1 MCQMEVALLQGRRP
15 GDASVENVGIKVR
28 SVRPNYGTQLR
39 IDAELG
45 EVGGIAQ
52 RLEDSVEAEIGRE
65 IDHALNAIFEP
76 KMQATIAERFCGNN
90 AFNTIYSR
98 GAMGL
103 SCAACLAKFQ
113 SSINSARGERR
124 PVNRARVSMAM
135 SAFWPAC
142 RRADEGVR
150 SGLCPMPGD
159 RPTSLLAERSPESSG
174 YPTTGGR
181 RAFRAA
187 GAPAP
192 AGGQQSKQPEEPG
205 ADGVAL
211 LQRIL

>member
-76 KMQATIAERFCGNN
+76 KMQATIAERFCGNKVLQHDLLHRRN
-90 AFNTIYSR
+90 GIELRRVPRQIPILDQLGASR
-98 GAMGL
+98 KT
-103 SCAACLAKFQ
+103 SSQQ
-113 SSINSARGERR
+113 SSCLHGDERLLAGLPAGGRGRPQRTVPHARGPPPKPGWRNSTSVKRR
-124 PVNRARVSMAM
+124 TQYRGRARVS
-135 SAFWPAC
+135 
-142 RRADEGVR
+142 
-150 SGLCPMPGD
+150 
-159 RPTSLLAERSPESSG
+159 
-174 YPTTGGR
+174 
-181 RAFRAA
+181 
-187 GAPAP
+187 
-192 AGGQQSKQPEEPG
+192 
-205 ADGVAL
+205 
-211 LQRIL
+211 

>member
-76 KMQATIAERFCGNN
+76 KMQATIRVCRRSRCYRDAKIVSSDLSFTGCLRK
-90 AFNTIYSR
+90 R
-98 GAMGL
+98 GARQIQL
-103 SCAACLAKFQ
+103 ELTVR
-113 SSINSARGERR
+113 IDTI
-124 PVNRARVSMAM
+124 
-135 SAFWPAC
+135 
-142 RRADEGVR
+142 AD
-150 SGLCPMPGD
+150 M
-159 RPTSLLAERSPESSG
+159 
-174 YPTTGGR
+174 Y
-181 RAFRAA
+181 
-187 GAPAP
+187 
-192 AGGQQSKQPEEPG
+192 
-205 ADGVAL
+205 
-211 LQRIL
+211 